1 MIGYVFAG
9 VVSFFPIVSL
19 PFVVGRG
26 FGVGRVHTLPLDVG
40 WSVSSVMWRAVSY
53 MICGSVRSMMFVVD
67 VGANFSTF
75 DCSAGVW
82 SSGCGLCPSNS
93 DAMSIYIC
101 MIAATILVLV
111 MVDGIGSSCSTR
123 RILFR
128 KFSNL

>member
-1 MIGYVFAG
+1 MFAG
-9 VVSFFPIVSL
+9 VVSFFPMGSL

-82 SSGCGLCPSNS
+82 SSGCGL
-93 DAMSIYIC
+93 
-101 MIAATILVLV
+101 
-111 MVDGIGSSCSTR
+111 
-123 RILFR
+123 
-128 KFSNL
+128 